1 MEGDTMPHREVKRA
15 IEELRTE
22 LQKTPVETG
31 VFEEILE
38 KARDGIERYTPEAVQ
53 DLVDTLR
60 RESDEFEV
68 EHPRVTAL
76 INQLTNALS
85 SLGI

>member
-1 MEGDTMPHREVKRA
+1 MPYKEVKRV

-22 LQKTPVETG
+22 LQHTPKETG
-31 VFEEILE
+31 VFEEALD
-38 KARDGIERYTPEAVQ
+38 KAKDGIERYTPEAVQ
-53 DLVDTLR
+53 DLLDTLR